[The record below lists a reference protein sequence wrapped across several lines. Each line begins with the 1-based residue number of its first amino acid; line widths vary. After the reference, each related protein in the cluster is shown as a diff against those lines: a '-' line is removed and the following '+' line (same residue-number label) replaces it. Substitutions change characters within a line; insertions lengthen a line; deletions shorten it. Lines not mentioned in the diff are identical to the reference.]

1 LEEVQDPLRGGG
13 SVKSLGLLLVAS
25 WLALFGRPSSAHEM
39 TIAEMELRESMPG
52 EFSWTW
58 TATSDA
64 RSVELDLV
72 PEWPEGCHAEA
83 RLIHCGPAGLTGPL
97 TVNGVGKRYSAVMIK
112 IDWRDGQ
119 TRVYTLTGNTPTVRL
134 YGSADD
140 KRGIGEIAQTYT
152 VLGVEHILTG
162 YDHLAFVLG
171 LLFLVGFQRK
181 LIWTITAFTFA
192 HSLTLA
198 SAALGILTL
207 RPPPVELCIAL
218 SIVLVANEAV
228 NDRET
233 LARRF
238 PAFLAFLF
246 GLVHGLG
253 FAGALKEIGLPQ
265 AHLPIALLTFNLG
278 VEMGQLLT
286 VAVCYGI
293 YRLLPRNAAW
303 LPRARLAALYGIG
316 TLAAFWSL
324 SRFAVILAKLH
335 V

>member
-1 LEEVQDPLRGGG
+1 MKG
-13 SVKSLGLLLVAS
+13 LGLLLVAS
-25 WLALFGRPSSAHEM
+25 WLVLISVPLTAHEM
-39 TIAEMELRESMPG
+39 SIAEMELRENAPG

-64 RSVELDLV
+64 RAVELDLV
-72 PEWPEGCHAEA
+72 PQWPEGCRAED
-83 RLIHCGPAGLTGPL
+83 RLIHCGPAGLTGPM
-97 TVNGVGKRYSAVMIK
+97 TVSGVGKRYSAVMVK
-112 IDWRDGQ
+112 IDWLSGQ

-140 KRGIGEIAQTYT
+140 KRGIGEIAQAYT

-171 LLFLVGFQRK
+171 LLFLVGFRRK
-181 LIWTITAFTFA
+181 LVWTITAFTCA

-207 RPPPVELCIAL
+207 RPPPVEASIAL
-218 SIVLVANEAV
+218 SIVLVANEAL
-228 NDRET
+228 NNRET
-233 LARRF
+233 VAKRF
-238 PAFLAFLF
+238 PAVLAFLF

-286 VAVCYGI
+286 VAACYGI
-293 YRLLPRNAAW
+293 YRLLPRDAAW
-303 LPRARLAALYGIG
+303 LPRARLASLYAIG
-316 TLAAFWSL
+316 SLAAFWSL
-324 SRFAVILAKLH
+324 SRIAVIVANLH
-335 V
+335 A

>member
-1 LEEVQDPLRGGG
+1 MKR
-13 SVKSLGLLLVAS
+13 LGFLLVAS
-25 WLALFGRPSSAHEM
+25 WLALFSMAVSAHEM
-39 TIAEMELRESMPG
+39 TIAEMELRESARG

-64 RSVELDLV
+64 RAVDLDLI
-72 PEWPEGCHAEA
+72 PQWPEGCSVEG
-83 RLIHCGPAGLTGPL
+83 RLIHCGPNGLTGTL
-97 TVNGVGKRYSAVMIK
+97 TVSGVGKRYSAVMVK
-112 IDWRDGQ
+112 VDWLDGQ
-119 TRVYTLTGNTPTVRL
+119 TRVYTLTGNTPSVQL

-140 KRGIGEIAQTYT
+140 KRGISEIAQAYT

-171 LLFLVGFQRK
+171 LLFLVGFRRK
-181 LIWTITAFTFA
+181 LIWTITAFTCA

-207 RPPPVELCIAL
+207 RPPPVEASIAL
-218 SIVLVANEAV
+218 SIVLVANEAIT
-228 NDRET
+228 DRDT

-238 PAFLAFLF
+238 PAVLAFLF

-265 AHLPIALLTFNLG
+265 AHLPIALLTFNVG

-293 YRLLPRNAAW
+293 YRLLPRDAVW
-303 LPRARLAALYGIG
+303 LPRARIASLYVIG
-316 TLAAFWSL
+316 TLAAFWSW
-324 SRFAVILAKLH
+324 SRVAAIVTH
-335 V
+335 

>member
-1 LEEVQDPLRGGG
+1 
-13 SVKSLGLLLVAS
+13 VKRLGFLLVAS
-25 WLALFGRPSSAHEM
+25 WLALFSMAVSAHEM
-39 TIAEMELRESMPG
+39 TIAEMELRESARG

-64 RSVELDLV
+64 RAVDLDLI
-72 PEWPEGCHAEA
+72 PQWPEGCSVEG
-83 RLIHCGPAGLTGPL
+83 RLIHCGPNGLTGTL
-97 TVNGVGKRYSAVMIK
+97 TVSGVGKRYSAVMVK
-112 IDWRDGQ
+112 VDWLDGQ
-119 TRVYTLTGNTPTVRL
+119 TRVYTLTGNTPSVQL

-140 KRGIGEIAQTYT
+140 KRGISEIAQAYT

-171 LLFLVGFQRK
+171 LLFLVGFRRK
-181 LIWTITAFTFA
+181 LIWTITAFTCA

-207 RPPPVELCIAL
+207 RPPPVEASIAL
-218 SIVLVANEAV
+218 SIVLVANEAIT
-228 NDRET
+228 DRDT

-238 PAFLAFLF
+238 PAVLAFLF

-265 AHLPIALLTFNLG
+265 AHLPIALLTFNVG

-293 YRLLPRNAAW
+293 YRLLPRDAVW
-303 LPRARLAALYGIG
+303 LPRARIASLYVIG
-316 TLAAFWSL
+316 TLAAFWSW
-324 SRFAVILAKLH
+324 SRVAAIVTH
-335 V
+335 